1 MKKILSVLPMYLGAF
16 VVTTIVLI
24 YLNGIYRNIFKFD
37 FTPIGVKTIVKV
49 PRIQRID
56 KDKIQAYLLKK
67 IKPDLQKEFAK
78 YVPKVVVDTVKKVEL
93 QDKALIDSLNNLRK
107 EIEAM
112 QKFIITLTRNIQK
125 QKRNVKK
132 KVKSNPEEIKLA
144 AKLLQ
149 SMSPPNAA
157 KVLLNYKPSDARKI
171 LQMMRPQ
178 KAAKVLEL
186 LKPQLVSKI
195 MSF

>member
-1 MKKILSVLPMYLGAF
+1 MKKILSVLPVYLGAF
-16 VVTTIVLI
+16 VVTTFALI
-24 YLNGIYRNIFKFD
+24 YLNGIYRNIFAFD
-37 FTPIGVKTIVKV
+37 FTPIGVKTIIKV

-56 KDKIQAYLLKK
+56 KDKLQNYLLHK
-67 IKPDLQKEFAK
+67 IKPDLQKELKKFK
-78 YVPKVVVDTVKKVEL
+78 PKVIVDTVKKVEL
-93 QDKALIDSLNNLRK
+93 QDRALIDSLKALRK
-107 EIEAM
+107 EIAAM
-112 QKFIITLTRNIQK
+112 QKFIVTMSRRSLQQKTITKTS
-125 QKRNVKK
+125 K
-132 KVKSNPEEIKLA
+132 KVDEREIKLA

-157 KVLLNYKPSDARKI
+157 KVLLNYKPKDARKI
-171 LQMMRPQ
+171 LQNMSPK